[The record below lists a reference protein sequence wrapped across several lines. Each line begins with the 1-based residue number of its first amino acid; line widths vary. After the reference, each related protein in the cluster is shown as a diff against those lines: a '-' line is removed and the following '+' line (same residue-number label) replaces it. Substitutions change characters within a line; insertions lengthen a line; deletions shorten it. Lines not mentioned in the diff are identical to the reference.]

1 MINNLFAIGH
11 HDARF
16 YGYFLDTEGFL
27 WSTKNGSLRKI
38 SKSRSKLNNHSVNI
52 PMLISTIMRT
62 PRWNDFLEMVKKTAD
77 PKSEKAVPVKRGV
90 FVIALLDENGTP
102 KFSTAP
108 KVHAVENDA
117 ITEVKRLAEAFTGK
131 RFAYFK
137 CMGVAVA
144 NGVTWA

>member
-1 MINNLFAIGH
+1 MINTLFSIEN

-16 YGYFLDTEGFL
+16 RGYFLDAEGNL
-27 WSTKNGSLRKI
+27 WSNKNGSPRKL
-38 SKSRSKLNNHSVNI
+38 SKTRSKLNGYSVHI
-52 PMLISTIMRT
+52 PALIVAIVRS
-62 PRWNDFLEMVKKTAD
+62 PRWRDYLEKVQKDA
-77 PKSEKAVPVKRGV
+77 KAPPVQSGV

-108 KVHAVENDA
+108 KVHKIENDA
-117 ITEVKRLAEAFTGK
+117 INEVKRLAESFPGK

-144 NGVTWA
+144 NGVTWE